1 METGRLAM
9 RLVYCKKTNVVRR
22 TSPNCCM
29 RRSRWRPGPRGVQR
43 RNNGIGGIGIMQY
56 KLRSRFEIV
65 FCVFREPITWC
76 RYNHDELTLLHPVRP
91 ASCTF
96 RPLLDSCNTTN
107 SAPHRF
113 PFLAVICSP
122 SNRSIEPSI
131 ARLHGKPFQSVDRAF
146 HSEITWQALPIG
158 RSCRPDGCAPPPTGA

>member
-1 METGRLAM
+1 M

-56 KLRSRFEIV
+56 KLP
-65 FCVFREPITWC
+65 FRNCILCFQRTYYLVL
-76 RYNHDELTLLHPVRP
+76 YNHDELTLLHPVRP

-146 HSEITWQALPIG
+146 HSEITWQALPIV

>member
-1 METGRLAM
+1 M
-9 RLVYCKKTNVVRR
+9 RLVLQKDQRCATNKSKLLHAQVA
-22 TSPNCCM
+22 
-29 RRSRWRPGPRGVQR
+29 GVQVHAASR
-43 RNNGIGGIGIMQY
+43 GGTTESAESPSCNTS
-56 KLRSRFEIV
+56 SRFEIV

-146 HSEITWQALPIG
+146 HSEITWQAFPIG
-158 RSCRPDGCAPPPTGA
+158 RSSLP